1 MAPVFIRSL
10 ALVAVRCR
18 YRHGSDPVGE
28 FSFLRI
34 GTGPNP
40 LSCARFLVSRK
51 FRSDTDVLCLKL
63 RRKPLT
69 LALIPV
75 QAGPSA
81 VAPPPAHFE
90 QYSFINRSNS
100 RAIMPLL
107 DASLSRIVADSFLL

>member
-1 MAPVFIRSL
+1 MIPCSSL
-10 ALVAVRCR
+10 PARRLNPSEMKMIVRVVGMLVIASTR
-18 YRHGSDPVGE
+18 
-28 FSFLRI
+28 
-34 GTGPNP
+34 
-40 LSCARFLVSRK
+40 RFVERRK

-81 VAPPPAHFE
+81 VAPPQAHFE